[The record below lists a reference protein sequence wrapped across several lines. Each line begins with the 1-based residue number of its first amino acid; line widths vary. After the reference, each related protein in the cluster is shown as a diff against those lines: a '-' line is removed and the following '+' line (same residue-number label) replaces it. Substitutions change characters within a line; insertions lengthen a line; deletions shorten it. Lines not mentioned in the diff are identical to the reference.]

1 MSQTEV
7 SPCGAAAGAT
17 AASSSSSSS
26 SSCPAPLPSS
36 TTPASPSLP
45 GSQRVFQ
52 EAVRAGNTAALQAL
66 LQGMSSCE
74 FNVNA
79 FGPEGQTAL
88 HQSVIEGN
96 LELVKLLVKFGA
108 DARLANR
115 DGWSALHIAAF
126 GGHQDIVLYLV
137 TRAKYACAGR
147 GAAGGGAGGGGG
159 AAGGG
164 ASR

>member
-7 SPCGAAAGAT
+7 SPCGAAGA
-17 AASSSSSSS
+17 AASSASS
-26 SSCPAPLPSS
+26 SSCPAPLGSS
-36 TTPASPSLP
+36 SGPGSPSLP

-147 GAAGGGAGGGGG
+147 GAAQGGGAGP
-159 AAGGG
+159 AQGGG